1 MHLCTYSYLSASAL
15 SVSAE
20 TKKSSIVSTL
30 LKTDFTIEYV
40 SSYILESR
48 YYLFCF
54 SHCSYIYIS
63 SQGKKHQS
71 NLGRRAAKEAKD
83 APQQPAPEKARV
95 DIKQFVKIGRPGYR
109 VTKQRCPESGQQ
121 SLMFEVD
128 YPEIAEGIQPRHRFM
143 SAYEQKMEPPDR
155 KWQYLLFA
163 AEPYETIAFKVLMDM
178 DILSL
183 LKIPNV

>member
-1 MHLCTYSYLSASAL
+1 MF
-15 SVSAE
+15 
-20 TKKSSIVSTL
+20 
-30 LKTDFTIEYV
+30 LKI
-40 SSYILESR
+40 
-48 YYLFCF
+48 C
-54 SHCSYIYIS
+54 

-163 AEPYETIAFKVLMDM
+163 AEPYETISFKVCTCVPPRCVDTCL
-178 DILSL
+178 IFPFNKLGHL
-183 LKIPNV
+183 LFFFKSQAKSIGFNFQYGTIECTYVPVPVPVPGLYRTLLCRS